1 REGEPAAR
9 EGEAAV
15 EVRKSAPP
23 EGRPRWAPYFDVTAG
38 ASIGGRS
45 FDFAPAALPHFSSG
59 VVGGLRLD
67 LTLYPFAFSHASLR
81 GVFAGFGLG
90 VTLDKPFWPDS
101 KGPDGNRYATAEL
114 RVEGGLRWRFVLYK
128 PVPRPELILTVG
140 GGLHQF
146 AIAKRTDPVT

>member
-1 REGEPAAR
+1 EGEGRRAREGEGAREDESPREGEPAAR

-15 EVRKSAPP
+15 EVRKSTPP
-23 EGRPRWAPYFDVTAG
+23 AGRPRWAPYFDVTAG

-67 LTLYPFAFSHASLR
+67 LTLYPFAFSHAKLG

-90 VTLDKPFWPDS
+90 VTLDKPFWP
-101 KGPDGNRYATAEL
+101 
-114 RVEGGLRWRFVLYK
+114 
-128 PVPRPELILTVG
+128 
-140 GGLHQF
+140 
-146 AIAKRTDPVT
+146 